1 MDKLIKVKILH
12 THFKGFLGDMKN
24 VWEEYAYLV
33 HLLDSTKNQA
43 FEMKSLFADMTH
55 SKTKAH
61 AGGMRGR
68 FMQGVNAKNHYIDA
82 IGIFENYISSLVEFV
97 YRDYPVKIG
106 GGMDQDKLF
115 NLIINSEDKE
125 SMLDSLIE
133 EKIRSIFYGNPLE
146 IFVKDK
152 CKLELGNTFKDT
164 YGSSISLYREVVGR
178 RNVLIHNS
186 GRVDKKFLRENKDS
200 SLQEGRKVVISE
212 DYLRGTI
219 GLLIGIAAVTTKC
232 VIEKIYKGDIQ
243 GTLSKSLATFDK
255 CLSNDWFKNLLI

>member
-1 MDKLIKVKILH
+1 MDKLTKLKILH
-12 THFKGFLGDMKN
+12 TDFKGYLGDMKN
-24 VWEEYAYLV
+24 VWEEYSYLV
-33 HLLDSTKNQA
+33 HLIESTETQA
-43 FEMKSLFADMTH
+43 FAIESLFTSRTH
-55 SKTKAH
+55 PKTKEH
-61 AGGMRGR
+61 AGGMRTR
-68 FMQGVNAKNHYIDA
+68 FMRGVNTKNHYIDA
-82 IGIFENYISSLVEFV
+82 IGIFENYIASVVEFV
-97 YRDYPVKIG
+97 YWDYPVKIG

-115 NLIINSEDKE
+115 DLIIKSEDKE

-133 EKIRSIFYGNPLE
+133 EKIRSIFYGNPLDVFE
-146 IFVKDK
+146 KDK
-152 CKLELGNTFKDT
+152 CKLELGKTFKDT
-164 YGSSISLYREVVGR
+164 YGASMPLYREIVGR

-186 GRVDKKFLRENKDS
+186 GRIDKKFLRENKDS

-255 CLSNDWFKNLLI
+255 CLNNDWFKNLLI